1 MRKLYEEPIFE
12 VNKFSF
18 ESILADD
25 YVKDSNPEGT
35 LGEGGESSAISS
47 NPWGDDE

>member
-25 YVKDSNPEGT
+25 YVKDSNPEGN

-47 NPWGDDE
+47 DPWGDDE